1 MLDNLNKIFIAWI
14 LLETSYKP
22 YLGII
27 LPKMSDIFEGL
38 LVTGERRGE
47 KECQFLRY
55 KVQLYAGAPAYSIR
69 TIKMSHRSV
78 KKKKEVTL
86 LPQFPPHQ
94 LLKLEYASK
103 STGELIKM
111 QTGIQQST
119 ARLGPRFCI
128 SNMLPIEAAVQG
140 LSRMVPG
147 ILNNTSLKLI
157 GPLRAEKGYFHLV
170 SLGSCFNQLLK
181 GTNWLLWTTPK
192 VKQKPRTAISDWHIK
207 CPL

>member
-1 MLDNLNKIFIAWI
+1 MLDNLNKIFIAWV

-69 TIKMSHRSV
+69 TIKMSHGSV
-78 KKKKEVTL
+78 KKKKKKSL
-86 LPQFPPHQ
+86 FYRNFLRISFSNLNMHQ
-94 LLKLEYASK
+94 NQLGSSLKCRLGFS
-103 STGELIKM
+103 SLG
-111 QTGIQQST
+111 
-119 ARLGPRFCI
+119 LGPRFCI

>member
-1 MLDNLNKIFIAWI
+1 MLDNLNKIFIAWV

-78 KKKKEVTL
+78 KKKKKSL
-86 LPQFPPHQ
+86 FYRNFLRISFSNLNMHQ
-94 LLKLEYASK
+94 NQLGSSLKCRLGFSSLE
-103 STGELIKM
+103 
-111 QTGIQQST
+111 
-119 ARLGPRFCI
+119 LGPRFCI

-192 VKQKPRTAISDWHIK
+192 VTQKPRTAISDWHIK